1 MTDKV
6 HALVCWLEL
15 LVSMCLKD
23 FYDGVNEKYKN
34 LNSDFL
40 GGHKHFSKLNLDLA
54 YSSWNQEKSCF
65 LNQIHK

>member
-6 HALVCWLEL
+6 HALVCWLQL

-23 FYDGVNEKYKN
+23 FYESVNEKYKN

-40 GGHKHFSKLNLDLA
+40 GGGTNTSV
-54 YSSWNQEKSCF
+54 S
-65 LNQIHK
+65 